1 MHVLIKTCIAGG
13 SEIDEARSI
22 RQTADGNYLIV
33 GDTRSTNLDVSQNS
47 GAADLWMIKISPEG
61 TLIWEKALGGSNFDV
76 GRSISK
82 TQDNGFLIAGSSRS
96 SDGNLSSNKGQN
108 DALILKINSSGD
120 LEWQKTIGGSEV
132 DFFYGAV
139 ELTDGS
145 VVAVGDTNSSN
156 GDITE
161 NKGFTDLLIL
171 KTK

>member
-1 MHVLIKTCIAGG
+1 
-13 SEIDEARSI
+13 
-22 RQTADGNYLIV
+22 
-33 GDTRSTNLDVSQNS
+33 
-47 GAADLWMIKISPEG
+47 MIKINSEG
-61 TLIWEKALGGSNFDV
+61 SLIWEKTLGGTNFDV
-76 GRSISK
+76 GRSVSK

-96 SDGNLSSNKGQN
+96 SDGDLSSNKGQN

-132 DFFYGAV
+132 DFFYGAT

-171 KTK
+171 KAK

>member
-1 MHVLIKTCIAGG
+1 
-13 SEIDEARSI
+13 
-22 RQTADGNYLIV
+22 
-33 GDTRSTNLDVSQNS
+33 
-47 GAADLWMIKISPEG
+47 MIKINSEG
-61 TLIWEKALGGSNFDV
+61 SLIWEKTLGGTNFDV
-76 GRSISK
+76 GRSVSK

-96 SDGNLSSNKGQN
+96 SDGDLSSNKGQN

-132 DFFYGAV
+132 DFFYGAA

-145 VVAVGDTNSSN
+145 VVAIGDTNSSN